1 MAVVSIRW
9 TSQLDDGVVLSPE
22 RYDPRTR
29 QSASASAEDRTIAE
43 LANLSRETLQ
53 PQKAGAGLR
62 YVVLD
67 TGDAKNGI
75 ISLKAADDHTGV
87 GSAKKVLK
95 SGDVIISRLRPYLRQ
110 AGLVDEALARLGIVT
125 ASTEFY
131 VLRSKDGKSIAYL
144 VAFLLSDKVQQIL
157 AASQEGGHHPRVP
170 EKTLTGLVVPAA
182 IVGERDRLSRA
193 VEDAAL
199 ATRRAEGLLADVGRL
214 VADLLDPS
222 AAHGPTVVDYDS
234 GE

>member
-1 MAVVSIRW
+1 MAVISTRW
-9 TSQLDDGVVLSPE
+9 TSQLDDGFVLSPE

-29 QSASASAEDRTIAE
+29 QNASASTEGRTISE
-43 LANLSRETLQ
+43 LVDLSRETLQ
-53 PQKAGAGLR
+53 TQKTVAGLR

-75 ISLKAADDHTGV
+75 ISLKVADDHTGV
-87 GSAKKVLK
+87 RSAKKVLK

-110 AGLVDEALARLGIVT
+110 AGFVDEGLARLGIVT

-170 EKTLTGLVVPAA
+170 EKTLMGLVVPAA
-182 IVGERDRLSRA
+182 IVGERDRLSQA
-193 VEDAAL
+193 VEDATL
-199 ATRRAEGLLADVGRL
+199 ATRRAEGLLTDAGRL
-214 VADLLDPS
+214 VAELLNPS
-222 AAHGPTVVDYDS
+222 VAKESAQTAGAD
-234 GE
+234 

>member
-1 MAVVSIRW
+1 MAVISIRW
-9 TSQLDDGVVLSPE
+9 TSQLDEGFVLSPE

-29 QSASASAEDRTIAE
+29 QNASASTEGRTISE
-43 LANLSRETLQ
+43 LANLSRETLL

-75 ISLKAADDHTGV
+75 ISLKVADDHTAV

-110 AGLVDEALARLGIVT
+110 VGLVDEDLARLGIVI

-131 VLRSKDGKSIAYL
+131 VLRPKDGKSIAYL
-144 VAFLLSDKVQQIL
+144 VAFLLSDIVQQVL

-170 EKTLTGLVVPAA
+170 EKNLLGLVVPAA
-182 IVGERDRLSRA
+182 LLGERDRLSHA
-193 VEDAAL
+193 VEDATL
-199 ATRRAEGLLADVGRL
+199 AARRAESLLMDAGRL
-214 VADLLDPS
+214 VADLLDQGGTEES
-222 AAHGPTVVDYDS
+222 ARVASAD
-234 GE
+234 